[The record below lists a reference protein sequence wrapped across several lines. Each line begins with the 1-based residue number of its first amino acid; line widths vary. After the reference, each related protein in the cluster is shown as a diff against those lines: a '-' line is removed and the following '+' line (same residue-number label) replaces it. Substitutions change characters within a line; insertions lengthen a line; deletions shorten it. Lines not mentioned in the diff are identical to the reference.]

1 MYSPIGV
8 IHYEFYEDLDEVKK
22 GLKFNEIKIQ
32 RVERN
37 DFEVK
42 FGKTQKPSLTD
53 FADRVETMNLLERI

>member
-22 GLKFNEIKIQ
+22 GLKFNEVKIQ
-32 RVERN
+32 RVVGN

-53 FADRVETMNLLERI
+53 YADRVETMNLLERI